1 MSRDD
6 PPSPTPESH
15 MSAGGTK
22 AWLDG
27 LAGRSGGGPEHDEGR
42 LIREAVLGRPPIEM
56 PPWVEIERRA
66 AQAGP
71 AAQMAAAAKSEK
83 WVAANQP
90 MWRLACGLAVALV
103 LGVAVTWVVHR
114 PEPEATMR
122 GGVKSTSSWATWVVA
137 QPDAAAKQ
145 LALELQALGAQVDQS
160 KPGAEQQLRV
170 QAQPEVQAAV
180 NQRLAALEL
189 ALDAQGRMNLRVIAP

>member
-6 PPSPTPESH
+6 PPSPTPESQI
-15 MSAGGTK
+15 SAGGTE

-27 LAGRSGGGPEHDEGR
+27 LAGRSGTGPEFDEGH
-42 LIREAVLGRPPIEM
+42 LIRKSVLGLPPVEM
-56 PPWVEIERRA
+56 PPWGEIEQRA

-71 AAQMAAAAKSEK
+71 AAQMAVAVKLEK
-83 WVAANQP
+83 GAAANQP
-90 MWRLACGLAVALV
+90 VWRLTYGLAAALV
-103 LGVAVTWVVHR
+103 LGVAVTWVVQQ

-122 GGVKSTSSWATWVVA
+122 GGVQGTSSWATWVVV

-145 LALELQALGAQVDQS
+145 LALELQALGAKVDQTRL
-160 KPGAEQQLRV
+160 GAEQQLRV
-170 QAQPEVQAAV
+170 QARPEVQAAV